1 MVHPA
6 GSIGLS
12 DPDAK
17 LSELVVIMAHD
28 LKNLLAALSANL
40 HFLEGSI
47 ADAADTDSVEA
58 LSDSVTLCSVLD
70 HFLRNLDLIGRF
82 DSSKIAVHRSLTSL
96 RSIAGDVTGK
106 FQREAKSAGVD
117 LDFAEPADRD
127 VLAFVDRDLLARAVD
142 NLVGQALENAP
153 RGTRVLIEVG
163 EVGDAAGESW
173 LSVTDAREA
182 PPPSLRVPA
191 STPSGTA
198 RPSSSSGRQG
208 RGLRLHC
215 ADIAARAAGGR
226 IEQSGGPG
234 ECRLRLVAPSRQ

>member
-1 MVHPA
+1 MVPPA

-47 ADAADTDSVEA
+47 AESVDTDSVEA
-58 LSDSVTLCSVLD
+58 LSDSVTLCNVLD
-70 HFLRNLDLIGRF
+70 HFLRNLDLIGRS
-82 DSSKIAVHRSLTSL
+82 DDNKIAVHKNLTSL
-96 RSIAGDVTGK
+96 RAIAGEVAGR

-117 LDFAEPADRD
+117 LDLVEPGDRD
-127 VLAFVDRDLLARAVD
+127 VVAFVDRDLISRAVD

-153 RGTRVLIEVG
+153 RGTRVRMEVG
-163 EVGDAAGESW
+163 EGGGESW
-173 LSVTDAREA
+173 LSVIDAREA
-182 PPPSLRVPA
+182 PPPSLRVP
-191 STPSGTA
+191 SSSPSGTA

-215 ADIAARAAGGR
+215 ADIAARVAGAR
-226 IEQSGGPG
+226 LEQSGGPG

>member
-6 GSIGLS
+6 GSEALS

-17 LSELVVIMAHD
+17 LAELVVIMAHD

-40 HFLEGSI
+40 HFLESSM
-47 ADAADTDSVEA
+47 AETADTDSVEA
-58 LSDSVTLCSVLD
+58 LSDSVTLCNVLD
-70 HFLRNLDLIGRF
+70 HFLRNLDLIGRS
-82 DSSKIAVHRSLTSL
+82 DDNKIAVHKNLTSL
-96 RSIAGDVTGK
+96 RSIAGDAAGR
-106 FQREAKSAGVD
+106 FQREAKAAGVD
-117 LDFAEPADRD
+117 LELVESADRD
-127 VLAFVDRDLLARAVD
+127 VVAHVDRDLTARAVD
-142 NLVGQALENAP
+142 NLLGQALENAP
-153 RGTRVLIEVG
+153 RGSSIRIELG
-163 EVGDAAGESW
+163 EGGGEAW

-182 PPPSLRVPA
+182 PPASLRVPS

-226 IEQSGGPG
+226 LEQSGGPG

>member
-1 MVHPA
+1 MVHSA
-6 GSIGLS
+6 GPSGLH

-17 LSELVVIMAHD
+17 LAELVVIMAHD

-47 ADAADTDSVEA
+47 ADTADTDSVEA
-58 LSDSVTLCSVLD
+58 LGDSVTLCNVLD
-70 HFLRNLDLIGRF
+70 HFLRNLDLIGRH
-82 DSSKIAVHRSLTSL
+82 DNSKIAVHKNLTSL
-96 RSIAGDVTGK
+96 RSIAGEAGGK
-106 FQREAKSAGVD
+106 FQREAKAAGVD
-117 LDFAEPADRD
+117 LDLSEPLDRD
-127 VLAFVDRDLLARAVD
+127 VLAFVDRELLSRAVD
-142 NLVGQALENAP
+142 NMVGQALENAP

-163 EVGDAAGESW
+163 EGGGESW

-191 STPSGTA
+191 STRSGTA

-215 ADIAARAAGGR
+215 ADIAARVAGGR